1 MYREKGKRVLYV
13 SYKCFQNKINVQ
25 SINYEKV
32 LLMKDVFIV
41 GSKGI
46 PANYG
51 GFETFVDNLV
61 TRQVNPKIKYHVS
74 CMTFDKSVKQYDY
87 NGAECQ
93 EIYVPNIGGAKTILY
108 DLRSLDWALDTIKE
122 RNLTDGIVYIL
133 ACRIGP
139 FLHKYIKKFH
149 NHGFKVWVN
158 PDGHEW
164 KRAKWSAPV
173 RKYWKVSEK
182 LMVKNAD
189 FLICDSKSIE
199 EYIHEDY
206 RKYNPQTTF
215 IAYGADITPST
226 LKQDDKKVVDWF
238 NKHDVKLNE
247 YFLIVGRFVPE
258 NNYETMIKEFMKSK
272 VNKDLVIITNVEKN
286 AFYNS
291 LKEETHFENDKR
303 IKFVGTVYD
312 AELLKFIRENALGY
326 LHGHSVGGTNPSLL
340 EALGSTKINLLYN
353 VGFNKEVGEDS
364 SLYWTLEDGS
374 LANKLNEVEEIST
387 EKEENFGKLAKQQII
402 DNYSWE
408 KIVNDY
414 EEQFMRG

>member
-1 MYREKGKRVLYV
+1 
-13 SYKCFQNKINVQ
+13 
-25 SINYEKV
+25 
-32 LLMKDVFIV
+32 MKDVFIV

-74 CMTFDKSVKQYDY
+74 CMTFNKSVKQYDY

-93 EIYVPNIGGAKTILY
+93 EIYVPNIGGAKAVLY
-108 DLRSLDWALDTIKE
+108 DLRSLDWALDTIKK
-122 RNLTDGIVYIL
+122 RNLTDGIIYIL

-182 LMVKNAD
+182 LMVKNSD

-247 YFLIVGRFVPE
+247 YFLIVERFVPE

-364 SLYWTLEDGS
+364 SLYWSLEDGS